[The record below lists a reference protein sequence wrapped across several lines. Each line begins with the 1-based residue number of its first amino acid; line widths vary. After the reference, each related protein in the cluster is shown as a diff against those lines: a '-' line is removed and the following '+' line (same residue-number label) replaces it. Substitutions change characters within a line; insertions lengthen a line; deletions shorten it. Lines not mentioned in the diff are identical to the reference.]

1 MNLTPVL
8 VLAGGK
14 GSRLA
19 PLTCHRAKP
28 SVPFAGRYR
37 IIDFVLSNVVNSG
50 YRRVYVL
57 TQFMASSLIRHI
69 SRNWHL
75 TGIQEFIEIVPAQM
89 RMGPSWYK
97 GTADAV
103 LQNLNLI
110 HESRAPHVA
119 VFSGDHIYKFAM
131 DQMQEVH
138 EDSGADLTIAAWPVP
153 ITDAH
158 HFGVMEV
165 DASGRLIGFQEK
177 PSQQDA
183 RSMPGDPTRVLA
195 SMGNYFFRRDVLIDV
210 LTTDAADPDSV
221 HDFGKNVIPRLL
233 RGGAKI
239 QVYDFGANRVPGERE
254 GTIPYWRDVGTIE
267 SYFAA
272 NMEVRSSLPA
282 VNVYNRQ
289 WRIRTAQRDYPPAR
303 LVRHSPSDPVVSAVD
318 SLICEGA
325 IVSSSMLERVMLG
338 YDTFVHAGCHLE
350 DSVLL
355 SGCDIGEKARLRRVL
370 FDKNCTVEAGTE
382 IGWDAE
388 ADRARFPFV
397 SESGIVVLPK
407 GTVVPR
413 TGPIRLAFD
422 MAELMR
428 RDPDTKQIMAEF
440 EGRYDVTD
448 SSRHSHQ
455 SSGPRYEGEL
465 FL

>member
-1 MNLTPVL
+1 MNRTPIV

-28 SVPFAGRYR
+28 AVPFAGRYR
-37 IIDFVLSNVVNSG
+37 IVDFVLSNVVNSG

-57 TQFMASSLIRHI
+57 TQFMASSLIKHI

-75 TGIQEFIEIVPAQM
+75 DGIQEFIEIVPAQM

-103 LQNLNLI
+103 WQNVNLL
-110 HESRAPHVA
+110 HESRAANVG
-119 VFSGDHIYKFAM
+119 VFSGDHIYKFAI
-131 DQMQEVH
+131 DQMQDLH
-138 EDSGADLTIAAWPVP
+138 EAVGADLTIAAWPVP
-153 ITDAH
+153 LDEAH
-158 HFGVMEV
+158 QFGVMEV
-165 DASGRLIGFQEK
+165 DERGRLIGFQEK
-177 PSQQDA
+177 PKDPKP
-183 RSMPGDPTRVLA
+183 MPGDPTRALV
-195 SMGNYFFRRDVLIDV
+195 SMGNYFFRRDVLIDT
-210 LTTDAADPDSV
+210 LTEDAELDESV
-221 HDFGKNVIPRLL
+221 HDFGKNVIPKLL
-233 RGGAKI
+233 RDGAHI
-239 QVYDFGANRVPGERE
+239 QVYDFGSNKVPGERD

-282 VNVYNRQ
+282 VNLYNRQ

-303 LVRHSPSDPVVSAVD
+303 LVRHSDHQQVTTATD
-318 SLICEGA
+318 SLVCEGA
-325 IVSSSMLERVMLG
+325 IVSSSTLDRVMLG
-338 YDTFVHAGCHLE
+338 YDSFVHPECQIE
-350 DSVLL
+350 DSLVL
-355 SGCDIGEKARLRRVL
+355 SGADIGEGARLRRVL
-370 FDKNCTVEAGTE
+370 MDKNCTIEAGTE
-382 IGWDAE
+382 IGFDPE
-388 ADRARFPFV
+388 SDRQRFPFV

-413 TGPIRLAFD
+413 SGPIRLAFD
-422 MAELMR
+422 MADLMR

-448 SSRHSHQ
+448 RSRHSHQ
-455 SSGPRYEGEL
+455 SSGPRYKS
-465 FL
+465 

>member
-1 MNLTPVL
+1 MNRTPML

-28 SVPFAGRYR
+28 AVPFAGRYR
-37 IIDFVLSNVVNSG
+37 IVDFVLSNVVNSG
-50 YRRVYVL
+50 YRRIYVL
-57 TQFMASSLIRHI
+57 TQFMASSLIKHI

-89 RMGPSWYK
+89 RMGPDWYK

-103 LQNLNLI
+103 WQNVNLL
-110 HESRAPHVA
+110 HESRAPHVGI
-119 VFSGDHIYKFAM
+119 FSGDHIYKFAI
-131 DQMQEVH
+131 DQMQDLHDAV
-138 EDSGADLTIAAWPVP
+138 GADLTIAGWPVP
-153 ITDAH
+153 IAEAH
-158 HFGVMEV
+158 QFGVMEI
-165 DASGRLIGFQEK
+165 DQSGRLVGFQEK
-177 PSQQDA
+177 PRDPKP
-183 RSMPGDPTRVLA
+183 MPGDPTRALV

-210 LTTDAADPDSV
+210 LTTDAEDPGSA

-233 RGGAKI
+233 ADGAHV
-239 QVYDFGANRVPGERE
+239 QVYDFGTNKVPGERD

-282 VNVYNRQ
+282 VNLYNRQ

-303 LVRHSPSDPVVSAVD
+303 LVRHSAQHAVTTAID
-318 SLICEGA
+318 SLICEGS
-325 IVSSSMLERVMLG
+325 IVSSSTLDRVMLG
-338 YDTFVHAGCHLE
+338 YDSFVHPGCHLE
-350 DSVLL
+350 ESVVL
-355 SGCDIGEKARLRRVL
+355 SGCDIGEGARLRRVL
-370 FDKNCTVEAGTE
+370 LDKNCMIEAGTE
-382 IGWDAE
+382 IGFDGE
-388 ADRARFPFV
+388 ADRQRFPFV

-413 TGPIRLAFD
+413 SGPIRLAFD

-428 RDPDTKQIMAEF
+428 RDPDTKQVMADF
-440 EGRYDVTD
+440 EGHYDVTD
-448 SSRHSHQ
+448 RSRHSHQ
-455 SSGPRYEGEL
+455 SSGPRYRS
-465 FL
+465 

>member
-1 MNLTPVL
+1 MNRTPML

-28 SVPFAGRYR
+28 GVPFAGRYR

-103 LQNLNLI
+103 WQNANLL
-110 HESRAPHVA
+110 HESRSKNVGI
-119 VFSGDHIYKFAM
+119 FSGDHIYKFAI
-131 DQMQEVH
+131 DQMQIVH
-138 EDSGADLTIAAWPVP
+138 EELEADLTIAGWPVP
-153 ITDAH
+153 IAEAH
-158 HFGVMEV
+158 QFGVMEV
-165 DASGRLIGFQEK
+165 DDAGRLVGFQEK
-177 PSQQDA
+177 PKDPKP
-183 RSMPGDPTRVLA
+183 MPGDPTRALV

-210 LTTDAADPDSV
+210 LTTDADVEGSS
-221 HDFGKNVIPRLL
+221 HDFGKDVIPRLL
-233 RGGAKI
+233 RGGARI
-239 QVYDFGANRVPGERE
+239 QVYDFGGNKVPGERD
-254 GTIPYWRDVGTIE
+254 GTLPYWRDVGTLE
-267 SYFAA
+267 GYFAA

-282 VNVYNRQ
+282 VNLYNRQ

-303 LVRHSPSDPVVSAVD
+303 LVQHSPAHDLTSASD
-318 SLICEGA
+318 SLICEGS
-325 IVSSSMLERVMLG
+325 IVSSSVLERVMLG
-338 YDTFVHAGCHLE
+338 YDSFVRAGCHLE
-350 DSVLL
+350 DSLVM
-355 SGCDIGEKARLRRVL
+355 SGCDIGEKSRLRRVVL
-370 FDKNCTVEAGTE
+370 DKNCTIEAGTE
-382 IGWDAE
+382 IGFDVE
-388 ADRARFPFV
+388 SDRARFPFV
-397 SESGIVVLPK
+397 SETGIVVLPK

-413 TGPIRLAFD
+413 TGPINLAFD

-428 RDPDTKQIMAEF
+428 RDPDTKQIMAQF
-440 EGRYDVTD
+440 DGQYGLTD
-448 SSRHSHQ
+448 RSRHSHQ
-455 SSGPRYEGEL
+455 SSGPRYKR
-465 FL
+465 

>member
-1 MNLTPVL
+1 MNRTPML

-28 SVPFAGRYR
+28 AVPFAGRYR
-37 IIDFVLSNVVNSG
+37 IVDFVLSNVINSG
-50 YRRVYVL
+50 YRRIYVL
-57 TQFMASSLIRHI
+57 TQFMASSLIKHI

-103 LQNLNLI
+103 WQNVNLL
-110 HESRAPHVA
+110 HESRSPHVGI
-119 VFSGDHIYKFAM
+119 FSGDHIYKFAI
-131 DQMQEVH
+131 DQMQAVH
-138 EDSGADLTIAAWPVP
+138 EDSGADLTVAAWPVP
-153 ITDAH
+153 VADAH
-158 HFGVMEV
+158 HFGIMEI
-165 DASGRLIGFQEK
+165 DGNGRLVGFQEK
-177 PSQQDA
+177 PQA
-183 RSMPGDPTRVLA
+183 NAKTIPGDPSRVLA
-195 SMGNYFFRRDVLIDV
+195 SMGNYFFKRDVLIDV
-210 LTTDAADPDSV
+210 LGVDAEDLDSA

-233 RGGAKI
+233 REGAHI
-239 QVYDFGANRVPGERE
+239 QVYDFGSNEVPGERD

-282 VNVYNRQ
+282 VNLYNRQ

-303 LVRHSPSDPVVSAVD
+303 LVRHSSNHAVVSVTD
-318 SLICEGA
+318 TLMCEGS
-325 IVSSSMLERVMLG
+325 IVSSSTLERVMLG
-338 YDTFVHAGCHLE
+338 YDSFVHPNCQIE
-350 DSVLL
+350 DSVIL
-355 SGCDIGEKARLRRVL
+355 SGCDIGEGSRLRRVL
-370 FDKNCTVEAGTE
+370 LDKNCMIEAGTE
-382 IGWDAE
+382 IGFDAE
-388 ADRARFPFV
+388 SDRERFPFV

-413 TGPIRLAFD
+413 SGPIRIAFD

-428 RDPDTKQIMAEF
+428 RDPDTKGTMEAF
-440 EGRYDVTD
+440 AGRYELTD
-448 SSRHSHQ
+448 RSRHSHQ
-455 SSGPRYEGEL
+455 SSGPRYRG
-465 FL
+465 

>member
-1 MNLTPVL
+1 MNRTPML

-28 SVPFAGRYR
+28 AVPFAGRYR

-50 YRRVYVL
+50 YRRVFVI
-57 TQFMASSLIRHI
+57 TQFMASSLIKHI
-69 SRNWHL
+69 GRNWHL
-75 TGIQEFIEIVPAQM
+75 TGGIQEFIEIVPAQM

-103 LQNLNLI
+103 WQNVNLL
-110 HESRAPHVA
+110 HESREPHVGI
-119 VFSGDHIYKFAM
+119 FSGDHIYKFAI

-138 EDSGADLTIAAWPVP
+138 EKSDADLTIAGWPVP
-153 ITDAH
+153 IEEAH
-158 HFGVMEV
+158 QFGVMEI
-165 DASGRLIGFQEK
+165 DASGRLIGFAEK
-177 PSQQDA
+177 PKDPKP
-183 RSMPGDPTRVLA
+183 MPGDPTRALV
-195 SMGNYFFRRDVLIDV
+195 SMGNYFFRRDALIDV
-210 LTTDAADPDSV
+210 LAIDAEAENSS
-221 HDFGKNVIPRLL
+221 HDFGKDVIPRLL
-233 RGGAKI
+233 REGARI
-239 QVYDFGANRVPGERE
+239 QVYDFGTNLVPGERD
-254 GTIPYWRDVGTIE
+254 GTIPYWRDVGTLE
-267 SYFAA
+267 AYFAA

-282 VNVYNRQ
+282 VNLYNRQ

-303 LVRHSPSDPVVSAVD
+303 LVRHSPDHAMTSGAD
-318 SLICEGA
+318 SLVCEGS
-325 IVSSSMLERVMLG
+325 IVSSSTLERVMLG
-338 YDTFVHAGCHLE
+338 YDSFIHAGCYLE

-355 SGCDIGEKARLRRVL
+355 SGCDVGEGARLRKVL
-370 FDKNCTVEAGTE
+370 LDKNCTIEAGTE

-388 ADRARFPFV
+388 SDRARFPFV

-413 TGPIRLAFD
+413 QGPIRMAFD

-428 RDPDTKQIMAEF
+428 RDPDTKAAMAAF

-448 SSRHSHQ
+448 RSRHSHQ
-455 SSGPRYEGEL
+455 SSGPRYKR
-465 FL
+465 

>member
-1 MNLTPVL
+1 MNRTPML

-28 SVPFAGRYR
+28 GVPFAGRYR

-103 LQNLNLI
+103 WQNANLL
-110 HESRAPHVA
+110 HESRAQHVGI
-119 VFSGDHIYKFAM
+119 FSGDHIYKFAI
-131 DQMQEVH
+131 DQMQIVH
-138 EDSGADLTIAAWPVP
+138 EAVEADLTIAGWPVP
-153 ITDAH
+153 IAEAH
-158 HFGVMEV
+158 QFGVMEV
-165 DASGRLIGFQEK
+165 DANGRLVGFQEK
-177 PSQQDA
+177 PKDPKP
-183 RSMPGDPTRVLA
+183 MPGDPTRALV
-195 SMGNYFFRRDVLIDV
+195 SMGNYFFRRDALIDV
-210 LTTDAADPDSV
+210 LTTDADVDGSS
-221 HDFGKNVIPRLL
+221 HDFGKDVIPRLL
-233 RGGAKI
+233 RGGARI
-239 QVYDFGANRVPGERE
+239 QVYDFGTNKVPGERD
-254 GTIPYWRDVGTIE
+254 GTIPYWRDVGTLE
-267 SYFAA
+267 GYFAA

-282 VNVYNRQ
+282 VNLYNRQ

-303 LVRHSPSDPVVSAVD
+303 LVQHSSAHALTSASD
-318 SLICEGA
+318 SLVCEGS
-325 IVSSSMLERVMLG
+325 IVSSSTLERVMLG
-338 YDTFVHAGCHLE
+338 YDSFVRPQCHLE
-350 DSVLL
+350 DSLVM
-355 SGCDIGEKARLRRVL
+355 SGCDIGEGSRLRRVL
-370 FDKNCTVEAGTE
+370 LDKNCTIEAGTE

-397 SESGIVVLPK
+397 SETGIVVLPK

-413 TGPIRLAFD
+413 TGPIHLAFD

-428 RDPDTKQIMAEF
+428 RDPDTKQLMAEY
-440 EGRYDVTD
+440 EGRYELTD
-448 SSRHSHQ
+448 RSRHSHQ
-455 SSGPRYEGEL
+455 SSGPRYKR
-465 FL
+465 

>member
-1 MNLTPVL
+1 ML

-28 SVPFAGRYR
+28 GVPFAGRYR

-50 YRRVYVL
+50 YSRVFVL

-75 TGIQEFIEIVPAQM
+75 SGIQEFIEIVPAQM

-103 LQNLNLI
+103 WQNANLL
-110 HESRAPHVA
+110 HESRSPHVGI
-119 VFSGDHIYKFAM
+119 FSGDHIYKFAI
-131 DQMQEVH
+131 DQMQELH
-138 EDSGADLTIAAWPVP
+138 EQVGADLTIAGWPVP
-153 ITDAH
+153 IAEAH
-158 HFGVMEV
+158 QFGVMEV

-177 PSQQDA
+177 PKDPKP
-183 RSMPGDPTRVLA
+183 MPGDPTRALV

-210 LTTDAADPDSV
+210 LGVDAEVQESS
-221 HDFGKNVIPRLL
+221 HDFGKDVIPRLL
-233 RGGAKI
+233 RGGAHI
-239 QVYDFGANRVPGERE
+239 QIYDFGTNKVPGERD
-254 GTIPYWRDVGTIE
+254 GTIPYWRDVGTLE
-267 SYFAA
+267 AYFTA

-282 VNVYNRQ
+282 VNLYNRQ

-303 LVRHSPSDPVVSAVD
+303 LVQHSAEHALTSASD
-318 SLICEGA
+318 SLVCEGS
-325 IVSSSMLERVMLG
+325 IVSSTTLQRVMLG
-338 YDTFVHAGCHLE
+338 YDTFIRPNCHLE
-350 DSVLL
+350 DSLIM
-355 SGCDIGEKARLRRVL
+355 SGCDVGEGSRLKRVL
-370 FDKNCTVEAGTE
+370 LDKNCTIEPGTE
-382 IGWDAE
+382 IGWDTE

-397 SESGIVVLPK
+397 SETGIVVLPK

-413 TGPIRLAFD
+413 EGPIKLAFD

-440 EGRYDVTD
+440 DGRYDQTD
-448 SSRHSHQ
+448 RSRHSHQ
-455 SSGPRYEGEL
+455 SSGPRYKR
-465 FL
+465 

>member
-1 MNLTPVL
+1 ML

-28 SVPFAGRYR
+28 AVPFAGRYR
-37 IIDFVLSNVVNSG
+37 IVDFVLSNVVNSG

-57 TQFMASSLIRHI
+57 TQFMATSLIKHI

-89 RMGPSWYK
+89 RMGPYWYK

-103 LQNLNLI
+103 WQNVNLL
-110 HESRAPHVA
+110 HESRAPHVGI
-119 VFSGDHIYKFAM
+119 FSGDHIYKFAIE
-131 DQMQEVH
+131 QMQEVH
-138 EDSGADLTIAAWPVP
+138 EATGADLTIAGWPVP
-153 ITDAH
+153 IGEAH
-158 HFGVMEV
+158 QFGVMEI
-165 DASGRLIGFQEK
+165 DATGRLVGFQEK
-177 PSQQDA
+177 PKQPKP
-183 RSMPGDPTRVLA
+183 MPGDPSRALV
-195 SMGNYFFRRDVLIDV
+195 SMGNYFFRRDALIDV
-210 LTTDAADPDSV
+210 LTIDAETENSS
-221 HDFGKNVIPRLL
+221 HDFGKDVIPRLL
-233 RGGAKI
+233 REGAHI
-239 QVYDFGANRVPGERE
+239 QVYDFGTNKVPGERD
-254 GTIPYWRDVGTIE
+254 GTVPYWRDVGTIE

-282 VNVYNRQ
+282 VNLYNRQ

-303 LVRHSPSDPVVSAVD
+303 LVRHSPNHALTSAID
-318 SLICEGA
+318 SLVCEGA
-325 IVSSSMLERVMLG
+325 IVSSTMLDRVMLG
-338 YDTFVHAGCHLE
+338 YDSFVHPECHIE
-350 DSVLL
+350 DSVVL
-355 SGCDIGEKARLRRVL
+355 SGCDIGEGARLKRVL
-370 FDKNCTVEAGTE
+370 FDKNCTIEAGTE
-382 IGWDAE
+382 IGWDLE
-388 ADRARFPFV
+388 ADRERFPFV

-428 RDPDTKQIMAEF
+428 RDPDTKQIMAAF

-448 SSRHSHQ
+448 RSRHSHQ
-455 SSGPRYEGEL
+455 SSGPRYKR
-465 FL
+465 